1 MGHVEMCD
9 FTALIVVHD
18 DTPSASEGHAQSPLN
33 ALPHIVLYEAGLPFA
48 AIKVNEPTKES
59 ACSFG
64 LPFGGQAYHLI
75 VGYLF

>member
-1 MGHVEMCD
+1 MCD
-9 FTALIVVHD
+9 Y
-18 DTPSASEGHAQSPLN
+18 
-33 ALPHIVLYEAGLPFA
+33 ALPHFVLYEAGLPFA
-48 AIKVNEPTKES
+48 AIINVHTKEIEGGGLRR

>member
-1 MGHVEMCD
+1 MPRVPECVAA
-9 FTALIVVHD
+9 F
-18 DTPSASEGHAQSPLN
+18 
-33 ALPHIVLYEAGLPFA
+33 VLYEAGLPFA
-48 AIKVNEPTKES
+48 AIKVNEPTKEIEGGGLRR